1 MELRFLFYIHHI
13 LHINKQSGEG
23 YHLLH
28 IVQKQRLYLH
38 SRLTLFD
45 CNHNFTQIRILSQL
59 LGRLPVLRQPL
70 QNIPSEGQKLVF
82 FCALETGYCV
92 FESLAFWD
100 EVFV

>member
-23 YHLLH
+23 YHLLR

-45 CNHNFTQIRILSQL
+45 CYHDFTQIRILSQL
-59 LGRLPVLRQPL
+59 LGCLPVLRQPL
-70 QNIPSEGQKLVF
+70 QDIPSEGQKLVF
-82 FCALETGYCV
+82 FCALETGYGV
-92 FESLAFWD
+92 FKSLVLCD
-100 EVFV
+100 EVLV